1 MDLCR
6 PGTTAGNP
14 MNRAFESRG
23 EARQA
28 ELEAHRAEALRHGL
42 VLVPVTSRRYAVVNF
57 GPSRL
62 DANYDPIPGGSVSET
77 HVNGRQ
83 YHYLRGSIVYGPAA
97 YDDCLVYIKDWLAVR
112 GTKP

>member
-1 MDLCR
+1 
-6 PGTTAGNP
+6 

-28 ELEAHRAEALRHGL
+28 ALEANRAEALRHGL
-42 VLVPVTSRRYAVVNF
+42 VLVPVSARRYAVVNF

-62 DANYDPIPGGSVSET
+62 DKNYDPIPGGSVSET
-77 HVNGRQ
+77 DVGGRRQ
-83 YHYLRGSIVYGPAA
+83 HYLRGSLVCGPAG